1 MGRIKGV
8 KSSKAEEI
16 RNVLSMILNFRKIF
30 PKLIIAIKAFL
41 VDKKVVSMNRPS
53 RFSKP

>member
-1 MGRIKGV
+1 
-8 KSSKAEEI
+8 
-16 RNVLSMILNFRKIF
+16 MILNFRKIF